1 MIGLSVRSGQSATE
15 RAFRLPRLSIPV
27 GVGLLIGAF
36 FVAISLGSS
45 NITLAA
51 IAAELLDALPGVS
64 VDSGMTD
71 SERSILWQWRMP
83 RAVLG
88 ALVGSSL
95 AIGGATYQGV
105 FRNPLA
111 DPYLLGVAAGAGLG
125 ATLAI
130 VSGVDQGWGPIHPVP
145 IAAFVGGLLAVGV
158 SAGVGFGVS
167 RSAGSLLLAGV
178 AVASFLTAIQTYVI
192 QRNTDVL
199 TEVYTWIL
207 GRLGTFG
214 WGDVTMLAP
223 YVLVCTV
230 VILLLRRQLDVM
242 QLGDDEAVA
251 LGVPVVRVRVVLVL
265 AASLLAAAAVAV
277 SGLIAFVGIIV
288 PHMVRLLVG
297 PSYRIVLPLSAIGGA
312 AFLMLADAGAR
323 NLMTGAELPI
333 GVVTAF
339 FGAPFFAFVMW
350 TRRGSF

>member
-1 MIGLSVRSGQSATE
+1 MIGLPVRSAQRATE
-15 RAFRLPRLSIPV
+15 RAFRMSPLAIPV
-27 GVGLLIGAF
+27 AVGLLVGAF

-45 NITLAA
+45 DITFSA

-64 VDSGMTD
+64 LDSGMTE
-71 SERSILWQWRMP
+71 SQRSILWQWRMP

-88 ALVGSSL
+88 GLVGSSL

-130 VSGVDQGWGPIHPVP
+130 VSGADQGWGPIHPVP

-178 AVASFLTAIQTYVI
+178 AVASFLTAVQTYVM

-214 WGDVTMLAP
+214 WGDVAMLAP
-223 YVLVCTV
+223 YVVVCTA
-230 VILLLRRQLDVM
+230 VILSLRRQLDVM

-251 LGVPVVRVRVVLVL
+251 LGVPVVRVRIVLVL

-288 PHMVRLLVG
+288 PHVVRLLVG
-297 PSYRIVLPLSAIGGA
+297 SNYRTVLPLSAIGGA
-312 AFLMLADAGAR
+312 TFLMLADAGAR

-350 TRRGSF
+350 SRRGSF